1 MNKPQAPI
9 DYNNPVIT
17 IKGLKK
23 SFDDYH
29 VLRGV
34 DLQLFQG
41 ENLVVLGRSG
51 TGKSVLIKIV
61 SGLLTA
67 DHGSVNVLGC
77 DINKVTPKELQEL
90 QGENLVV
97 LGRSGTGKSVLIK
110 IVSGLLTADHGSVNV
125 LGCDIN
131 KVTPKELQELRIRI
145 GFSFQNSALYDSMTV
160 RKNLEFPLVRNRKGI
175 GKKEID
181 AKVDEV
187 LEAVGLRQTINQ
199 MPSELSGGQR
209 KRIGIARTLIL
220 NPEIMLYDEPT
231 AGLDP
236 ITCIDINELINE
248 VQEQYKTSSIIITH
262 DLTCAKQTG
271 DRIAMLLDG
280 QFQHQGTFEEVFDT
294 DDKRVKPFFDYN
306 FIK

>member
-1 MNKPQAPI
+1 MDKPKAPI
-9 DYNNPVIT
+9 DYNNQVIT
-17 IKGLKK
+17 IKGLEK

-34 DLQLFQG
+34 DLELFQG

-51 TGKSVLIKIV
+51 TGKSVLIKII
-61 SGLLTA
+61 SGLLKA
-67 DHGSVNVLGC
+67 DAGTIDVLGQ
-77 DINKVTPKELQEL
+77 DIDKITDEELQ
-90 QGENLVV
+90 
-97 LGRSGTGKSVLIK
+97 K
-110 IVSGLLTADHGSVNV
+110 
-125 LGCDIN
+125 
-131 KVTPKELQELRIRI
+131 LRIRI

-160 RKNLEFPLVRNRKGI
+160 RQNLEFPLVRNRKGI
-175 GKKEID
+175 TKAEINE
-181 AKVDEV
+181 AVESV
-187 LEAVGLRQTINQ
+187 LDAVGLSQTINQ

-236 ITCIDINELINE
+236 ITCIEINELINE
-248 VQEQYKTSSIIITH
+248 VQQKYKTSSIIITH

-280 QFQHQGTFEEVFDT
+280 QFQRQGTFDEVFDT
-294 DDKRVKPFFDYN
+294 SDERVKPFFDYN